1 MMQSYTNRVKPK
13 NFSRKGYI
21 CTCLCPVYC
30 DNKKIED
37 IIVKYELEKGNS
49 NNTYVPKLRKNQW
62 ATYQYWGKFKKII
75 ELPLYFNNI
84 VKYYYVTSSFTRDGI
99 QMPFVY
105 RIEIE
110 DLEKYLIEKKKI
122 DRKDKLNKIIN
133 L

>member
-1 MMQSYTNRVKPK
+1 MMQSYSNSAKPK
-13 NFSRKGYI
+13 NFSRRGYI
-21 CTCLCPVYC
+21 CTCLCPVFY
-30 DNKKIED
+30 DNKKIDD

-49 NNTYVPKLRKNQW
+49 NNSYIPKLRKNQW
-62 ATYQYWGKFKKII
+62 STYQYWGKFKKIV
-75 ELPLYFNNI
+75 ELPPYFNNL
-84 VKYYYVTSSFTRDGI
+84 VNYKYITSSFTRDGI